1 VLDLKLIRDDP
12 EQVSAALARRGSGF
26 TEIVQEILS
35 KDQERRAAIA
45 SAESLRAMQKTR
57 SVAFAAARARGE
69 DDPELRASMQEMS
82 AQVKALADQAA
93 AAEQQVQDLVSR
105 LPNLPDP
112 SVAAGPE
119 DELVKVVGEPRIGG
133 DAAQPGVERPGVEQA
148 AGEQLAGERATGVR
162 DHLELAG
169 AMIDM
174 DHAAQLSGARFAYL
188 KGDLVMVELALV
200 RYALEKLRGHGFE
213 PVIPPVLVR
222 ERALYG
228 TGFLPDTEQQIYRL
242 ADDDLYLVGTSEVA
256 LASLH
261 DDEILPAER
270 LPLRYAGF
278 SPCFRREAGA
288 AGKDTRGIFRV
299 HQFDKVEMFS
309 FVEPE
314 ASLQEHERILAIE
327 EEILTELELPY
338 RVVNIAVND
347 LGNSAAKKYDCEA
360 WLPSQGRYRE
370 LTSCSNTTD
379 YQARR
384 LNIRMRREG
393 RTQTLHTLNG
403 TAVAVGRTIIA
414 LLENGQREDGT
425 VALPGVLSACGAP
438 AVLGA

>member
-1 VLDLKLIRDDP
+1 MLDLKLIREDP
-12 EQVSAALARRGSGF
+12 NRVRAQLVRRGEEAAAGLDPVLELDSRRRELIPQVEELRAERNAATDAIAQAKRAGEDASEAIARQGEAGAREKDLSRGLAEIEERLQAALA
-26 TEIVQEILS
+26 
-35 KDQERRAAIA
+35 
-45 SAESLRAMQKTR
+45 
-57 SVAFAAARARGE
+57 
-69 DDPELRASMQEMS
+69 P
-82 AQVKALADQAA
+82 
-93 AAEQQVQDLVSR
+93 

-112 SVAAGPE
+112 TAAPGPE
-119 DELVKVVGEPRIGG
+119 DELVKTVGEPRLGG
-133 DAAQPGVERPGVEQA
+133 SLRSGRAPNGVEDEG
-148 AGEQLAGERATGVR
+148 AGQGELAPGVR

-169 AMIDM
+169 SMIDM
-174 DHAAQLSGARFAYL
+174 DHAAKLSGARFAYL

-200 RYALEKLRGHGFE
+200 RFALEKLRSHGFE

-242 ADDDLYLVGTSEVA
+242 ADDELYLVGTSEVA

-261 DDEILPAER
+261 DEEILPVER

-309 FVEPE
+309 FVEPDTSTE
-314 ASLQEHERILAIE
+314 EHERILAIE
-327 EEILTELELPY
+327 EEILSELELPY

-384 LNIRMRREG
+384 LNIRMRRDK
-393 RTQTLHTLNG
+393 RVQALHTLNG

-425 VALPGVLSACGAP
+425 VALPDILATYGAP
-438 AVLGA
+438 TVLGA

>member
-119 DELVKVVGEPRIGG
+119 DELVKVVGEPRIRG
-133 DAAQPGVERPGVEQA
+133 DAAQPGVEQAGVEQA
-148 AGEQLAGERATGVR
+148 AGEQAPGVR

-169 AMIDM
+169 TMIDM
-174 DHAAQLSGARFAYL
+174 DHAARLSGARFAYL

-384 LNIRMRREG
+384 LNIRVRREK
-393 RTQTLHTLNG
+393 RVRPLHTLNG